1 MGIFEVIFQ
10 IIFTTLIGNNIYYLV
25 RKIIG
30 DKRSYKE
37 IINSEKEDGWR
48 YGTGMF
54 VMFAFVIFLVKC
66 TS

>member
-10 IIFTTLIGNNIYYLV
+10 VIFTHLIGNNVYYLV
-25 RKIIG
+25 KKLIG

-37 IINSEKEDGWR
+37 IVNSQKEDGWR

-54 VMFAFVIFLVKC
+54 VMFALIIFLVKC